1 MAIQQK
7 RSSTAGAVPTA
18 VDLVL
23 GEIAVNTADG
33 LAFIKKTNG
42 AIVTLGSS
50 AGAAGVSMIDGGFP
64 SDTYSNITVI
74 DGDIP

>member
-1 MAIQQK
+1 MTIQLK
-7 RSSTAGAVPTA
+7 RSATAGAVPT
-18 VDLVL
+18 VFDLVL

-33 LAFIKKTNG
+33 IGFMKKTDG
-42 AIVTLGSS
+42 TIVTLGSS

-64 SDTYSNITVI
+64 SDTYTNITVI

>member
-7 RSSTAGAVPTA
+7 RSSTPGAVPTA
-18 VDLVL
+18 FDLAL

-33 LAFIKKTNG
+33 LAYMKRTNG
-42 AIVTLGSS
+42 TIVTLGSS
-50 AGAAGVSMIDGGFP
+50 AGAAGVFFIDGGFP
-64 SDTYSNITVI
+64 SDTYTNIIVI

>member
-1 MAIQQK
+1 MTIQLK
-7 RSSTAGAVPTA
+7 RSATAGAVPT
-18 VDLVL
+18 VFDLVL

-50 AGAAGVSMIDGGFP
+50 AGVLMIDGGFP